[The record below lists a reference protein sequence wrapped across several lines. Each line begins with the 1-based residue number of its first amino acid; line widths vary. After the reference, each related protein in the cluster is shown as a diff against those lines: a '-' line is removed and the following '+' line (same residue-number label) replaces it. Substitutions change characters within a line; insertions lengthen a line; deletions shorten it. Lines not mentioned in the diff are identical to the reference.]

1 MSVKVHDK
9 GMMKRFLQHVIL
21 PVSLMA
27 LTAACAYAEG
37 GGGHGHESMNWKDFA
52 WRSLNFA
59 ILMGFLYWMLAPKLK
74 EFFVERKKNIK
85 TSLETAAAAKKEAED
100 KYKEYVT
107 KLERATDEIADIAE
121 SIKAQGLIE
130 KERIIEDAKKAA
142 AKIKED
148 AQARMEQEFKKASGQ
163 LRLEAAKMSVQM
175 AEDILKRSITTADHD
190 AMVRDYLD
198 KVVTKH

>member
-1 MSVKVHDK
+1 MRAKIFDA
-9 GMMKRFLQHVIL
+9 GLLKRFSLQVAF
-21 PVSLMA
+21 PVTLIVV
-27 LTAACAYAEG
+27 TAVCAYASEG
-37 GGGHGHESMNWKDFA
+37 GGHEGANWKDFA
-52 WRSLNFA
+52 WRSLNFV
-59 ILMGFLYWMLAPKLK
+59 ILMGFLYWLLAPKLK
-74 EFFVERKKNIK
+74 EFFVERRKNIK
-85 TSLETAAAAKKEAED
+85 SSLEAAAAAKEDAEK
-100 KYKEYVT
+100 KYKEYAS
-107 KLERATDEIADIAE
+107 KLEKATDEIADIAE

-163 LRLEAAKMSVQM
+163 LRLEAAKLSVQM

-190 AMVRDYLD
+190 TMVRDYLD

>member
-1 MSVKVHDK
+1 MRARVNYT
-9 GMMKRFLQHVIL
+9 GTMKRFFLHVVL

-27 LTAACAYAEG
+27 LIAVCAYAEG
-37 GGGHGHESMNWKDFA
+37 GGGHEEGTNWKDFA

-74 EFFVERKKNIK
+74 EFFIERKKNIK
-85 TSLETAAAAKKEAED
+85 TTLEAAAAAKAEAES
-100 KYKEYVT
+100 KYKEYAT
-107 KLERATDEIADIAE
+107 KLEKATDEIAGIAE
-121 SIKAQGLIE
+121 SIQAQGLIE

-148 AQARMEQEFKKASGQ
+148 AQARMEQEFKKASSQ
-163 LRLEAAKMSVQM
+163 LRLEASKLSVQM

-190 AMVRDYLD
+190 TMVRDYLN